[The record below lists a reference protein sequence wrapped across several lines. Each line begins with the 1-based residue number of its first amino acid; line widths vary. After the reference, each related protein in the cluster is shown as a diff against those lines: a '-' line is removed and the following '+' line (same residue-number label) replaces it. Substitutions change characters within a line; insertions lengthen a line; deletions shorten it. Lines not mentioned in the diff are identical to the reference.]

1 MLLDVVFKTDNKMMF
16 NFRVAGIWLENGHV
30 LLHKVVDDNHWAL
43 PGGRVQI
50 GEDSESSIQ
59 REFLEEL
66 GVNVLV
72 ERLVWSV
79 ESFFVY
85 NNIDFHEIGL
95 YYIVSVPNSNYKT
108 GLFYGLEGDRLI
120 YKWVPINELESYN
133 LYPEFLKSGIRDIP
147 DNLEHVILK

>member
-1 MLLDVVFKTDNKMMF
+1 MTT
-16 NFRVAGIWLENGHV
+16 IGHS
-30 LLHKVVDDNHWAL
+30 L
-43 PGGRVQI
+43 GGRVQI

-108 GLFYGLEGDRLI
+108 VLFYGLEADRLI

>member
-1 MLLDVVFKTDNKMMF
+1 MDVVFKTDNKMMF

-30 LLHKVVDDNHWAL
+30 LLHKAVDDNHWAL

-72 ERLVWSV
+72 DRLVWSV

-85 NNIDFHEIGL
+85 NDIDFHEIGL
-95 YYIVSVPNSNYKT
+95 YYIVSVPNSNYQT